1 MDGITL
7 ISRELQVP
15 EKQVAAVLDLLDKGA
30 TIPFIARYRKEQTGS
45 LDEVAIARI
54 RDRHQALAALDDRKT
69 AILKSLGERDLLTAD
84 LARAVHEAAT
94 LSALEDTYEKYR
106 PRRRTRAMTAREQG
120 LAPLAEQL
128 LAQSLGTDPDIA
140 AQRFVDPGR
149 GVETADQALAGARDI
164 IAETVIEDPQVREA
178 VRQLYMK
185 QAVIRSRVK
194 KGQEQ
199 AGAKFR
205 DYFDWQEPA
214 FKTPSHRILAMLRGS
229 KEGVLTVHVEVD
241 KAAAVRTMAAFYL
254 EKQPSLCRDQVSAA
268 IQDAFRRLLG
278 KSLEKEC
285 LQALKSEADRQAIQV
300 FAKNLKDLL
309 LAPPLGEKSIL
320 AIDPGFRTGCKIVC
334 LDAKG
339 DLCHHGVIYPH
350 TGEKAREQS
359 GRTLSDLV
367 KQYRIQVVA
376 VGNGTAGRETQ
387 AFVRE
392 LGLPETVEI
401 VMVDESGASVYSA
414 SDIARQEFPDHDIT
428 VRGAV
433 SIGRRLMDPLA
444 ELVKIDPQ
452 SIGVGQYQHDVDPKM
467 LTQALDD
474 TVKICVNQVGVEV
487 NTASRELLARVAGLN
502 DAIAANLVRFRQEN
516 GPFST
521 RQAFLQVPR
530 LGPRAFE
537 QGAGFLRIRNGH
549 NPLDASGIHPE
560 SYGVVAQMAADQGC
574 LPKDLVR
581 NPDRVKKIDPRGYI
595 TDHQGLP
602 TLMDI
607 LSELEQPGRD
617 PRKSFQS
624 VAFDPCVHKIEDLV
638 PGMRVPGIVTNV
650 TRFGAFVDIGVHQ
663 DGLVHISQMADRF
676 VKDPND
682 IVTVR
687 QQVQV
692 WVMGVDAAKKRI
704 ALSLRSG
711 SRDSDAA
718 SKNK

>member
-1 MDGITL
+1 MSGITF
-7 ISRELQVP
+7 ISQELQVP
-15 EKQVAAVLDLLDKGA
+15 EKQVAAVLDLLEMGA

-45 LDEVAIARI
+45 LDEVAISRI
-54 RDRHQALAALDDRKT
+54 RDRHQALAALDARKT
-69 AILKSLGERDLLTAD
+69 AILKSLAERDLLTPD
-84 LARAVHEAAT
+84 LAQAVQGAAT
-94 LSALEDTYEKYR
+94 LASLEDTYEKYR
-106 PRRRTRAMTAREQG
+106 PRRRTRAMAAREQG
-120 LAPLAEQL
+120 LAPLAELL
-128 LAQSLGTDPDIA
+128 LAQSPGTDPDIA
-140 AQRFVDPGR
+140 AQRFVAPGR
-149 GVETADQALAGARDI
+149 GVETPEQALAGARDI
-164 IAETVIEDPQVREA
+164 IAETVNEDPQVREA

-185 QAVIRSRVK
+185 QAVIQSRVK
-194 KGQEQ
+194 KGQEKSVT
-199 AGAKFR
+199 KFC

-214 FKTPSHRILAMLRGS
+214 FKAPSHRILAMLRGA
-229 KEGVLTVHVEVD
+229 EENVLTLHVGIDPEM
-241 KAAAVRTMAAFYL
+241 AVRTMAAFYL

-268 IQDAFRRLLG
+268 IQDAYKRLLG

-350 TGEKAREQS
+350 AGEKARDQS
-359 GRTLSDLV
+359 GRTLTNLV
-367 KQYRIQVVA
+367 KQYRIQAVA

-467 LTQALDD
+467 LTRALDD
-474 TVKICVNQVGVEV
+474 TVRICVNQVGVEV

-502 DAIAANLVRFRQEN
+502 DTIAANLVRFRQEN
-516 GPFST
+516 GPIAT

-537 QGAGFLRIRNGH
+537 QAAGFLRIRNGQ

-560 SYGVVAQMAADQGC
+560 SYAVVEQMAKDQHC

-581 NPDRVKKIDPRGYI
+581 SPDRLTKIDPHAYI
-595 TDHQGLP
+595 NDQWGLP

-607 LSELEQPGRD
+607 LSELRQPGRD
-617 PRKSFQS
+617 PRKSFES
-624 VAFDPCVHKIEDLV
+624 FAFDPSIHKIEDLV

-650 TRFGAFVDIGVHQ
+650 TGFGAFVDIGVHQ

-676 VKDPND
+676 VKDPNE

-687 QQVQV
+687 QQVRV
-692 WVMGVDAAKKRI
+692 RVLDVDVAKKRI
-704 ALSLRSG
+704 SLSLKSG
-711 SRDSDAA
+711 L
-718 SKNK
+718 